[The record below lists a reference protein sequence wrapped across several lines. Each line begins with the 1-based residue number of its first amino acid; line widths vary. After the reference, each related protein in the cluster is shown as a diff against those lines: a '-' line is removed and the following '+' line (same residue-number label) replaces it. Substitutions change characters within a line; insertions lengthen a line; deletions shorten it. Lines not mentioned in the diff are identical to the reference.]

1 MYRRNLPGYWRENSD
16 DLVDAE
22 SYQGNLSYNRPKP
35 VEEMEIPA
43 THSCGD
49 ELAYS
54 SEIDS
59 MIPVQSTIWTT
70 SKIRTN
76 TSVYNTD

>member
-16 DLVDAE
+16 DLVDTE

-43 THSCGD
+43 THD

-59 MIPVQSTIWTT
+59 MIPVQSTTWTT

>member
-1 MYRRNLPGYWRENSD
+1 MYRRSLPGYWRENSD

-43 THSCGD
+43 THS
-49 ELAYS
+49 
-54 SEIDS
+54 
-59 MIPVQSTIWTT
+59 
-70 SKIRTN
+70 
-76 TSVYNTD
+76 